1 MRFYVSAMKNEIHIN
16 RQLFER
22 AASIKVRSVE
32 LKAEDSVQTHRE
44 KLAKIILDDMYQF
57 VGLLDARGRLLEVN
71 RAALEG
77 AGIRLEDIQGKPFWE
92 ARWWQVSRET
102 AQRQKE
108 VCSLAAKGEFI
119 RYDVEIYGQ
128 SGGDDTIIIDY
139 SLIPVK
145 DNSGKVVFL
154 LAEGR
159 NITEKKKADAE
170 IARKNQELS
179 ELLAR
184 IKELDEL
191 KSQFFANVSH
201 ELRTPLTLILGPAEK
216 ILKEGAYLQDLHRRD
231 LGVIKRNASTLL
243 KHVNDLL
250 DISKLDAD
258 KLAVSYAH
266 SDLADLARLVC
277 GHFDALAP
285 ERKISFAC
293 ETPDTLPAEIDP
305 DKIERVILN
314 LLSNAFKFTPQGGRV
329 RLTVQGQITD
339 GHALI
344 AVQDS
349 GPGVRPEDR
358 RTIFERFRQ
367 SDSSSQRQFG
377 GTGLGLSIAKDFVTL
392 HGGSISVTDAPG
404 GGALFQVEIPLKAPD
419 GRHVRPVQKAAD
431 ASAETRAIL
440 KGSIEEL
447 MPIEPEARPEHPQS
461 TSSTTRPLLLVVED
475 NPEMNRFIVENLSAE
490 FDVRA
495 AFDGEEGLRQAEL
508 LNPDLII
515 SDIMMPK
522 MSGDQLIAR
531 LRKNS
536 AFKHVPILILS
547 AKANDELRLKL
558 LEDGAQDYVMK
569 PFAAQELL
577 TRARNLVTIKRTQ
590 EQLAMAA
597 RRSEVKAQEKSTRLS
612 ETEAKFHT
620 ITDAMPQMV
629 WTALPDGYADYFN
642 YQWTAFT
649 GLREDALVGVK
660 WADLVHPE
668 DRERTWKVWRN
679 ALATGELYQTEM
691 RLRHLSGNYHWVLV
705 RAHPVHDQS
714 GAIVHWM
721 GTCTDVDQNK
731 RNELALQ
738 EADRR
743 KDEFLAMLAH
753 ELRNPL
759 APISAASDLLPFVS
773 DKPERVRETS
783 EIIGRQVRHMT
794 GLIEDLLDV
803 SRVTRGLVTL
813 TKTRQDIRSIVMDAV
828 EQVRPLMGA
837 RHHHLAVDLALEPV
851 YVLGDHKRLV
861 QILVNLLNNAAK
873 YTPVEGKIHL
883 RMEVSDSHIA
893 VVLQD
898 NGIGI
903 APELQPRVFDLFS
916 QAERKSD
923 RSQGG
928 LGIGLALVKNLVELH
943 GGQVNCF
950 SEGIGKGSTFTVRLP
965 RLAQEARTTDRR
977 QSNRNI
983 KIQGESFKILVVDD
997 NIDAAKM
1004 LCMYL
1009 EALGHRVM
1017 VETTAGKALQR
1028 VKSEQ
1033 PDICML
1039 DIGLP
1044 DMDGNQLARRLRAQ
1058 PETAKAALIAV
1069 TGYGQTQDRQ
1079 KSSAAGFDH
1088 HLVKPVDAAKLLA
1101 VISDIRK
1108 P

>member
-1 MRFYVSAMKNEIHIN
+1 MKNEIHIN

-22 AASIKVRSVE
+22 AASVKVRSVE
-32 LKAEDSVQTHRE
+32 LKADDSLQAHRE
-44 KLAKIILDDMYQF
+44 KLARIILDDMYQF
-57 VGLLDARGRLLEVN
+57 VGLLDAQGRLLEVN

-92 ARWWQVSRET
+92 ARWWQVSQET

-108 VCSLAAKGEFI
+108 VCSQAAKGEFV

-128 SGGDDTIIIDY
+128 SGGDGTIIIDY

-179 ELLAR
+179 ELFAR

-201 ELRTPLTLILGPAEK
+201 ELRTPLTLILGPAEQ
-216 ILKEGAYLQDLHRRD
+216 ILKEGAYLQDPHRRD

-258 KLAVSYAH
+258 KLGVSYAH
-266 SDLADLARLVC
+266 SDLAALARLVC

-285 ERKISFAC
+285 ERKITFAC
-293 ETPDTLPAEIDP
+293 DTPDTLAAEIDP
-305 DKIERVILN
+305 DKIERVMLN

-329 RLTVQGQITD
+329 RLSVESRKSGS
-339 GHALI
+339 HALI

-349 GPGVRPEDR
+349 GPGVPQEERS
-358 RTIFERFRQ
+358 TIFERFRQ
-367 SDSSSQRQFG
+367 SDSSSQRKFG
-377 GTGLGLSIAKDFVTL
+377 GTGLGLSIAKDFVSL

-404 GGALFQVEIPLKAPD
+404 GGALFQVEIPLTAPP
-419 GRHVRPVQKAAD
+419 GWHVRPTPNDVS
-431 ASAETRAIL
+431 ASAETEAIL
-440 KGSIEEL
+440 KGSIDEL
-447 MPIEPEARPEHPQS
+447 MPIEPQDRPKPPQLS
-461 TSSTTRPLLLVVED
+461 ASETRPLLLVVED

-490 FDVRA
+490 FEVRT
-495 AFDGEEGLRQAEL
+495 AFDGEEGLQQAEL

-522 MSGDQLIAR
+522 MSGDQMVAH
-531 LRKNS
+531 LRKS
-536 AFKHVPILILS
+536 PRFDHVPILILS
-547 AKANDELRLKL
+547 AKADDGLRLEL
-558 LEDGAQDYVMK
+558 LENGAQDYVMK

-577 TRARNLVTIKRTQ
+577 TRARNLVTMKLAQ

-597 RRSEVKAQEKSTRLS
+597 QRSQTEAREKSSQLS
-612 ETEAKFHT
+612 ETEAKFQT
-620 ITDAMPQMV
+620 ITNAMPQMV
-629 WTALPDGYADYFN
+629 WTALSDGYADYFN
-642 YQWTAFT
+642 DQWTAFT
-649 GLREDALVGVK
+649 GLPQEALVGEQWV
-660 WADLVHPE
+660 ALLHPE
-668 DRERTWKVWRN
+668 DREMTGKTWRS
-679 ALATGELYQTEM
+679 AIASGDLYQTEY
-691 RLRHLSGNYHWVLV
+691 RLRHHSGEYRWVLV
-705 RAHPVHDQS
+705 RAHPVHGENGS
-714 GAIVHWM
+714 IVHWM
-721 GTCTDVDQNK
+721 GTCTDIDQHK
-731 RNELALQ
+731 RNELALR
-738 EADRR
+738 EAERR

-773 DKPERVRETS
+773 SKPDRVREAS

-794 GLIEDLLDV
+794 GLIDDLLDV
-803 SRVTRGLVTL
+803 SRVTRGLVSL
-813 TKTRQDIRSIVMDAV
+813 SKASQDMKAIVTDAI
-828 EQVRPLMGA
+828 EQVRPLMESK
-837 RHHHLAVDLALEPV
+837 RHHLSINLAPEPAPV
-851 YVLGDHKRLV
+851 RGDHKRLV
-861 QILVNLLNNAAK
+861 QIVTNLLNNAAK
-873 YTPVEGKIHL
+873 YTPAEGNIHL
-883 RMEVSDSHIA
+883 RLEVSATH
-893 VVLQD
+893 VVLLLQD

-903 APELQPRVFDLFS
+903 APELQPQVFDLFS

-928 LGIGLALVKNLVELH
+928 LGIGLALVKSLIELH
-943 GGQVNCF
+943 DGQVSCF
-950 SEGIGKGSTFTVRLP
+950 SEGLGKGSAFTVRLP
-965 RLAQEARTTDRR
+965 RLAQEADAVDRR

-983 KIQGESFKILVVDD
+983 KIQGESLKILVVDD
-997 NIDAAKM
+997 NKDAAKT
-1004 LCMYL
+1004 LCMFL
-1009 EALGHRVM
+1009 EALGHKVA
-1017 VETTAGKALQR
+1017 VETTAGKAQQR
-1028 VKSEQ
+1028 AQSEK

-1044 DMDGNQLARRLRAQ
+1044 DMDGNELARRLRAQ
-1058 PETAKAALIAV
+1058 PETTKAVLIAV
-1069 TGYGQTQDRQ
+1069 TGYGQAQDKQ
-1079 KSSAAGFDH
+1079 ESLAAGFDH

-1101 VISDIRK
+1101 VISDIQK